1 MDLALVLTLTL
12 PGVALLLVAVAV
24 AEQVAARL
32 GRRGPVSRRRRHALS
47 AAGLDVF
54 SVALAPGREAD
65 LEEHQVREMT
75 REDPG
80 DGAPP
85 RPRNLGDTLLTS
97 GLPTVGR
104 APLKAVIRTERGT
117 PVHATVVEQATWT
130 CPNCT
135 QETRAPRK
143 RCRDCGT
150 SRF

>member
-12 PGVALLLVAVAV
+12 PGVSLLLLAVAV

-47 AAGLDVF
+47 VAGLDVF
-54 SVALAPGREAD
+54 SVALAPTRGTD
-65 LEEHQVREMT
+65 LEEHVVREMT

-85 RPRNLGDTLLTS
+85 RPRNLGDTFLTS
-97 GLPTVGR
+97 GLPTVGQ
-104 APLKAVIRTERGT
+104 APLRAVLRTERGT
-117 PVHATVVEQATWT
+117 PVHTTVVEQATWT
-130 CPNCT
+130 CPNCA
-135 QETRAPRK
+135 EKTRTPRK

-150 SRF
+150 SKF